1 MNNVEKHI
9 LKQDAQNQEDWAK
22 YLQKENE
29 AYKARIKSLEDE
41 ITRLNQQIFELQNKE
56 TTNPVLQKP
65 IPQSEYIPSVSQDSD
80 GTISP
85 VIANIMK
92 RFNL

>member
-9 LKQDAQNQEDWAK
+9 LKQDAKNQEDWVK

-29 AYKARIKSLEDE
+29 AYKARIKVLEDE

-56 TTNPVLQKP
+56 TTNPVIQKP
-65 IPQSEYIPSVSQDSD
+65 TPQSEYIPSVSEDSD
-80 GTISP
+80 ETISP
-85 VIANIMK
+85 VIVNIMK
-92 RFNL
+92 KFNL